1 MLKTPLLIKNIGELV
16 SLRPLAEEK
25 RLTQIQKKDLGIY
38 RGAWMLIDDRG
49 QVEAMGEGEIPDVI
63 SQSTNQVED
72 AHKGLVLPGF
82 VDSHTHLIWSGSRA
96 GEMERRLAGETYQQI
111 AASGGGIR
119 STVSATRGSSD
130 EVLLELC
137 LARAKRALGFGITTI
152 EAKSGYGLSLKEE
165 LRLLR
170 IIKRLESMIPQSLYR
185 TCLALHASSPEHATL
200 EGWTDQATK
209 ELLPAI
215 SEENLAHGVDAFID
229 EGYFNTKNVEPYVL
243 KAQELGLDIR
253 LHADE
258 FSDAGA
264 ALAAARWG
272 AKSADHLQFASR
284 EGVQAM
290 AQSKVTA
297 TVLPGTSLYTR
308 LPFTSGRVFAD
319 AGVPVAIATDFNPG
333 SCMIDNLPMLA
344 TVGCIHSGL
353 TPAEAIAGITLV
365 AAHSLGLGRKKG
377 ALAPGYD
384 GDFVLYRGM
393 PSTAEWIAD
402 FGRTA
407 PSEVWIRGTRFR

>member
-1 MLKTPLLIKNIGELV
+1 MLRTPLLLKNIGELV
-16 SLRPLAEEK
+16 TLRPLAEER
-25 RLTQIQKKDLGIY
+25 RLTQIHKEDLGVY
-38 RGAWMLIDDRG
+38 RRAWLLIDETGRVLD
-49 QVEAMGEGEIPDVI
+49 MGEGEIPPVI
-63 SQSTNQVED
+63 SQTTNQVED
-72 AHKGLVLPGF
+72 AHGGLVLPGF

-111 AASGGGIR
+111 ASSGGGIR
-119 STVSATRGSSD
+119 STVTATRESSD
-130 EVLLELC
+130 EVLLKLC
-137 LARAKRALGFGITTI
+137 LARAKRALSLGITTL
-152 EAKSGYGLSLKEE
+152 EAKSGYGLSLAEE

-170 IIKRLESMIPQSLYR
+170 TLKRLEPMIPQTLYR
-185 TCLALHASSPEHATL
+185 TCLALHASSPEHTTL
-200 EGWTDQATK
+200 EGWIDQATK
-209 ELLPAI
+209 ELLPTVRD
-215 SEENLAHGVDAFID
+215 EKLAHGVDAFID
-229 EGYFNTKNVEPYVL
+229 EGYFSTKNIEPYVG

-264 ALAAARWG
+264 ALAAARWR
-272 AKSADHLQFASR
+272 AKSADHLQFASKD
-284 EGVQAM
+284 GVQAM
-290 AQSKVTA
+290 AQSRVTA
-297 TVLPGTSLYTR
+297 TILPGTSLYTK
-308 LPFTSGRVFAD
+308 LPFTSGRLFAD

-333 SCMIDNLPMLA
+333 SCLIDNLPMLA

-365 AAHSLGLGRKKG
+365 AAHSLGFGGRKG
-377 ALAPGYD
+377 ALATGYD

-407 PSEVWIRGTRFR
+407 PSEVWIRGTRQI